1 MYPIPVRH
9 GLTIGE
15 LALFFK
21 EYFNIECELEIIPM
35 RGWERQSWL
44 DETDAPWVL
53 PSPNMPTVETA
64 TVFPATVFF
73 EGTQVSEGRGTTRP
87 FEFVGAP
94 YINSQQFAAELNS
107 LKLPGV
113 YFRAAEF
120 QPTFQ
125 KHAGKTCG
133 GIQLHVLDR
142 ETFEPVRTGMT
153 MVKAIVELYGEEF
166 KWKNPPYEY
175 VYDKN
180 PFDVISGTDEIRRAI
195 ENKTSIEELIAS
207 WQNDIQEYVE
217 RRESILLY

>member
-1 MYPIPVRH
+1 
-9 GLTIGE
+9 
-15 LALFFK
+15 
-21 EYFNIECELEIIPM
+21 
-35 RGWERQSWL
+35 
-44 DETDAPWVL
+44 
-53 PSPNMPTVETA
+53 
-64 TVFPATVFF
+64 VFF

-94 YINSQQFAAELNS
+94 YINSQQLAAELNS
-107 LKLPGV
+107 FNLPGI

-133 GIQLHVLDR
+133 GVQLHVLDR
-142 ETFEPVRTGMT
+142 EAFEPVRTGIT

-180 PFDVISGTDEIRRAI
+180 PFDVISGTDDIRRAI
-195 ENKTSIEELIAS
+195 ENKASIEELTAS
-207 WQNDIQEYVE
+207 WQSDVQAYVE
-217 RRESILLY
+217 RREPILLY